1 MLNIIL
7 LTILFSITTVTSIL
21 LLGSR
26 NIIGGDMSLVRIIH
40 ILFGWQFILGA
51 IFAFASRL
59 IFMLINNALY
69 KIPELSGT
77 STTVTTLI
85 TTVSLIFV
93 IIANYYFLHER
104 INITQGIGAVVIILG
119 IFLITN

>member
-119 IFLITN
+119 IFLS